1 MKISEHC
8 HLIMAKYSKTF
19 VYEIVDIPH
28 NFELNKLKEFCKEIV
43 AKESKYKVLPSIKSS
58 SSDNKDDEFSFDNS
72 EREDGNQEVD
82 SCEGFILH
90 LRSNADPNAAQKT
103 YEVFENIFENMTIK
117 INTSSMKDSPELNC
131 SKSLRKKS
139 SKERKQL
146 SIRRIR
152 KSFLSCSKQ

>member
-1 MKISEHC
+1 M
-8 HLIMAKYSKTF
+8 
-19 VYEIVDIPH
+19 
-28 NFELNKLKEFCKEIV
+28 
-43 AKESKYKVLPSIKSS
+43 
-58 SSDNKDDEFSFDNS
+58 
-72 EREDGNQEVD
+72 
-82 SCEGFILH
+82 
-90 LRSNADPNAAQKT
+90 SNADPNAAQKT

-152 KSFLSCSKQ
+152 KSFLYCSRQ